1 MPSKYPVIETRK
13 LIAILYRKGFK
24 DVSQKGSHKKL
35 SDGSHV
41 VIVPMHE
48 QIMRGTLKSI
58 LNQADIGLDE
68 FLSLL

>member
-1 MPSKYPVIETRK
+1 MPSKYPVVETRK
-13 LIAILYRKGFK
+13 LIAILHKKGFY

-35 SDGSHV
+35 SDGNHI

-48 QIMRGTLKSI
+48 QVMKGTLKSI
-58 LNQADIGLDE
+58 LNQADIELDE